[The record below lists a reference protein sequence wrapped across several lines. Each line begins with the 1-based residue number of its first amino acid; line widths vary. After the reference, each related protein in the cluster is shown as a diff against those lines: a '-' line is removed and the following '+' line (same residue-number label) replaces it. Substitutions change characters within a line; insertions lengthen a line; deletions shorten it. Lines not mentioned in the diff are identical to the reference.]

1 MLGRRQRDSPQPVRM
16 IQGSSKIAKT
26 IAMVFTVA
34 IFFYGCQDTYKR
46 VGDERQILI
55 YPQGVAQNFE
65 LTYTETTGELE
76 SEDKGSSR
84 VIAVLRSP
92 LSEDYENM
100 VFKYRTFPQGLVLEY
115 YDQDNNKS
123 TIKADYGIIYS
134 QTNIIDLRGNV
145 VIETHEGK
153 KLETPQLYWDR
164 EDEWIFTQEK
174 FTYTNP
180 EDGTIMD
187 GEGMDF
193 NRDFTYFKAHRTYGY
208 ISIKEDET

>member
-1 MLGRRQRDSPQPVRM
+1 MLGWRERDGPQPVRM
-16 IQGSSKIAKT
+16 IAGNTDIAKN

-46 VGDERQILI
+46 VGEEKQMLI
-55 YPQGVAQNFE
+55 FPQGVARDFE
-65 LTYTETTGELE
+65 LTYTETIEELE
-76 SEDKGSSR
+76 SEDKGTSR
-84 VIAVLRSP
+84 VIAVLKSP
-92 LSEDYENM
+92 LSEDYDNM
-100 VFKYRTFPQGLVLEY
+100 IFKYRTFPEGLLVEY

-123 TIKADYGIIYS
+123 TIRADYGIIYS
-134 QTNIIDLRGNV
+134 QTNIIDLRGGV
-145 VIETHEGK
+145 VIETHDGK

-164 EDEWIFTQEK
+164 KDEWIFTQEE

-193 NRDFTYFKAHRTYGY
+193 NRDFTYFKAHRTSGY
-208 ISIKEDET
+208 ISIKEDES